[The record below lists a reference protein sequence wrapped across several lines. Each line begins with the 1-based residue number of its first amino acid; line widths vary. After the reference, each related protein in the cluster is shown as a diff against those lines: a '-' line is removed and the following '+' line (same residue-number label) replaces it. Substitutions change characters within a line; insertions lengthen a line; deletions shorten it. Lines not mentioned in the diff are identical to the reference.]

1 MIFEKESPEVRVLF
15 FCHGRIHWQF
25 TALVKQDEAVVKGQ
39 PLIRFDRKKIAE
51 AGHPDTVIAAVTDGK
66 DDKSL
71 KKNI

>member
-1 MIFEKESPEVRVLF
+1 MIFGKESHEVRVLF

-51 AGHPDTVIAAVTDGK
+51 AGHPDTVIVVLTTPHD
-66 DDKSL
+66 
-71 KKNI
+71 